1 MTNRKD
7 LTMRKRLMA
16 VGSLAVVALGCS
28 GEKRVTLETFADS
41 ASYAIG
47 MNMGASVQMVREQI
61 NMDALRNGLSDRA
74 EGEETT
80 LSEQDAM
87 RILQTFASQV
97 QAGGQEELAA
107 KLDENK
113 KAGEA
118 FRADNAAKSGVTT
131 TTSGLQYE
139 VLSEGT
145 GPKPAATDRVR
156 VHYRGTLVDGT
167 EFESSF
173 NGDPVEFLLNQVIPG
188 WTEGVQLMNVGSRYR
203 FVIPSDLA
211 YGDGGGPGG
220 PGSTLIFE
228 VELLDI
234 VE

>member
-1 MTNRKD
+1 MH
-7 LTMRKRLMA
+7 MRLIA
-16 VGSLAVVALGCS
+16 AGSLAVLTLGCTS
-28 GEKRVTLETFADS
+28 EKRVALETFSDS

-61 NMDALRNGLSDRA
+61 NLDALRDGLSDRA

-97 QAGGQEELAA
+97 QAGGQAELSAQVE
-107 KLDENK
+107 ENK
-113 KAGEA
+113 RAGEA
-118 FRADNAAKSGVTT
+118 YQADYGAQPGVTT
-131 TTSGLQYE
+131 TASGLQYE
-139 VLSEGT
+139 VLSEGD
-145 GPKPAATDRVR
+145 GPKPAVTDRVR
-156 VHYRGTLVDGT
+156 VHYRGTLVDGS
-167 EFESSF
+167 EFESSVD
-173 NGDPVEFLLNQVIPG
+173 GDPVVFPLNQVIPG
-188 WTEGVQLMNVGSRYR
+188 WTEGVQLMNVGSKYR
-203 FVIPSDLA
+203 FVIPADLA

-228 VELLDI
+228 VELLEI